1 MLDYMKWFC
10 SRMVLCAE
18 APGDG
23 GGGGGADTG
32 AGGGGNDTVAAG
44 GGGDTVAGGGG
55 QDTVKAAVGN
65 DTIKFPENWRDG
77 LAAGDVKKIERLS
90 RYGTPQAVADAL
102 LSVQERI
109 SKGELRSN
117 VPFPEKGTEAE
128 KTAWRQ
134 EQGIPA
140 AAADYYKDIKLS
152 DGRTVNDE
160 DKPRLDKFI
169 SKMHERNANPAV
181 VSAALDAYHDEVEA
195 RTNERLE
202 LDKTQVQA
210 TRDQLI
216 ASGGL
221 PEFHTNMN
229 LVGGMIE
236 MMPEKVRDLFKGARL
251 ADGSPLL
258 GGNADV
264 FMGLVE
270 MARAIN
276 PVGAVV
282 PNSGDNSMA
291 TIDAEIAKNVKM
303 MGTDRKAWDAD
314 PKNQARHLQ
323 LLEAQSRAK
332 GQGK

>member
-1 MLDYMKWFC
+1 MFKYMNLFR
-10 SRMVLCAE
+10 SLYAE
-18 APGDG
+18 AGEGGG

-32 AGGGGNDTVAAG
+32 AGGSDTMAAG
-44 GGGDTVAGGGG
+44 GGADTMAAGNG
-55 QDTVKAAVGN
+55 QDTGTGAAGN
-65 DTIKFPENWRDG
+65 DAIKFPEKWRDG

-117 VPFPEKGTEAE
+117 VPFPEKGTDAE
-128 KTAWRQ
+128 KAEWRK

-140 AAADYYKDIKLS
+140 DPKEYYPTLKLAG
-152 DGRTVNDE
+152 DRTIPDE
-160 DKPRLDKFI
+160 DKPKVDGFI
-169 SKMHERNANPAV
+169 AKMHEKNANPVV
-181 VSAALDAYHDEVEA
+181 VSAALDAYYERVEEA
-195 RTNERLE
+195 TNERIE

-216 ASGGL
+216 ATQGL
-221 PEFHTNMN
+221 PEFKTNMN
-229 LVGGMIE
+229 LVNGMIE
-236 MMPEKVRDLFKGARL
+236 MVPEKVRDLFKGARL

-276 PVGAVV
+276 PIGAVV
-282 PNSGDNSMA
+282 PNTGDNSAA

-303 MGTDRKAWDAD
+303 MSTDRKGWDAD

-323 LLEAQSRAK
+323 LLEAQARAK